1 LLTEIAKE
9 DVSIFVTIVD
19 QSLIVKPPTV
29 MEEIYRRAVSKTVYN
44 LVERYPRVNI
54 CLDRRY
60 TNERQ
65 RYELETRIR
74 ESIQD
79 LPQKVVMIQQENS
92 ISRKELQAVDAVS
105 WAFFKNMNGITRV
118 FMN

>member
-1 LLTEIAKE
+1 
-9 DVSIFVTIVD
+9 
-19 QSLIVKPPTV
+19 
-29 MEEIYRRAVSKTVYN
+29 M
-44 LVERYPRVNI
+44 NI

-65 RYELETRIR
+65 RFELETRIR

-92 ISRKELQAVDAVS
+92 ISRKELQAVDAVA
-105 WAFFKNMNGITRV
+105 WAFFQKYERDNASFYQLISSKIIAEEIIQERDWTK
-118 FMN
+118 